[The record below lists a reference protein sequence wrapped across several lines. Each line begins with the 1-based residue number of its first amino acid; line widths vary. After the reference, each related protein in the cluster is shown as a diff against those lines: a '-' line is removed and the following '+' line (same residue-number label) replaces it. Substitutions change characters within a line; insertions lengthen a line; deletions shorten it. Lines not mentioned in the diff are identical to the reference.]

1 MAKIRGKHVRPS
13 CSHELASS
21 GASASVAVMP
31 DDHELWKPVGR
42 LGTFEVSTFGRVRFA
57 NSGKHKSLT
66 LARSGFM
73 VVNLYANGISNVR
86 NVHSLVA
93 EAFLGPL
100 PAGWMVVQLD
110 TNRVNNHL
118 DNLAFRP
125 LGERR
130 PATPSAGWETNQ
142 RLDLAQAKEIFRRAN
157 SGAATID
164 LAEKFGI
171 SAPMVSDIKFG
182 RKWRLAGLGAASQD
196 A

>member
-1 MAKIRGKHVRPS
+1 MADLRGKHVQPRRS
-13 CSHELASS
+13 RELGFPA
-21 GASASVAVMP
+21 ASASVAAMP
-31 DDHELWKPVGR
+31 DDRELWKPAGR

-57 NSGKHKSLT
+57 KSGKHKSLT

-73 VVNLYANGISNVR
+73 VVNLYADGISNVR

-93 EAFLGPL
+93 EAFLGQL
-100 PAGWMVVQLD
+100 PAGWMVVNLD
-110 TNRVNNHL
+110 TNRANNHL

-130 PATPSAGWETNQ
+130 PATPSAQRETKQ
-142 RLDLAQAKEIFRRAN
+142 RLDLQQAKEIFRRAN

-164 LAEKFGI
+164 LAEEFGI

-182 RKWRLAGLGAASQD
+182 RKWRLAGLAAVSQD